1 MKCRAST
8 KKWPARGNTEE
19 EQLKIGEI
27 EKAGD
32 ALFTTAQVEGLTV
45 PALELR
51 VEGPVDEALLEALKE
66 GKLEIY
72 GADGVKQGEY
82 LGYQTV
88 VRRSVVVA
96 KVTDDQQELLR
107 VQARLAAVQAE
118 KEALEQENA
127 ALLYES
133 LTGEETA

>member
-1 MKCRAST
+1 MDK
-8 KKWPARGNTEE
+8 
-19 EQLKIGEI
+19 LKIGEI

-32 ALFTTAQVEGLTV
+32 ALFTTAQVAGLTV

-51 VEGPVDEALLEALKE
+51 VEGPVDEALKE
-66 GKLEIY
+66 DKLEIY

-107 VQARLAAVQAE
+107 VQAELAAVQAE